1 MPRYYFHIREGAYL
15 TRDPVGRDLPDA
27 EAAREWAITLGNAL
41 RKEQRGG
48 PRPAVEI
55 VDQTG
60 RVVDEIDARDIGF
73 QHTYSGASGPT
84 PENAPRW

>member
-1 MPRYYFHIREGAYL
+1 MPRYYFHIREGASL

-27 EAAREWAITLGNAL
+27 DAAREWAIALGRAL
-41 RKEQRGG
+41 REEQRGG
-48 PRPAVEI
+48 PHPTLEI

-73 QHTYSGASGPT
+73 QHTHSGASGPA
-84 PENAPRW
+84 PENAPCR

>member
-1 MPRYYFHIREGAYL
+1 MPRYYFHIREGASL
-15 TRDPVGRDLPDA
+15 TRDTVGRDLPDA

-41 RKEQRGG
+41 RKEQRGR

-73 QHTYSGASGPT
+73 QHTYSGASGQA
-84 PENAPRW
+84 PENAPRR